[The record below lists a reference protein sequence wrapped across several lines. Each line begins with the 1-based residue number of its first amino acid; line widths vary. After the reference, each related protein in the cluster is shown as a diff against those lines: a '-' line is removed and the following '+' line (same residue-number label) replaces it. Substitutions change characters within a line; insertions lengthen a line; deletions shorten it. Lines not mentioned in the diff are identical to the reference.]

1 MVRVKT
7 EVGLLLE
14 DFTYMHLPA
23 DLARVSEPF
32 CDIAENL
39 SATYPHDMKLV
50 IALNDLMKA
59 KDSAVRLQVAQ
70 RRLADIPVGTN
81 KELK

>member
-32 CDIAENL
+32 CVIAAQL
-39 SATYPHDMKLV
+39 SESYPEDMKLI

-59 KDSAVRLQVAQ
+59 KDSAVRLQVAV